1 MIACKKTLL
10 STHSLLIFSHLLGSF
25 LKKRALNYYYVT
37 ICIQRHLICAICHSG
52 LLICIEKLARV
63 FAFAKEQNI
72 KLENYWI
79 FNTAWSEM
87 ISRVSPYTYHLKHFP
102 FPRIVR
108 CKSSFQFSFLLLVAC
123 YEEKKII
130 FRELLQKR

>member
-1 MIACKKTLL
+1 MKACKKTLL

-79 FNTAWSEM
+79 FKTAWSDM
-87 ISRVSPYTYHLKHFP
+87 ISRVSPNTYHLKHFP
-102 FPRIVR
+102 FPRIGR

-130 FRELLQKR
+130 FREL